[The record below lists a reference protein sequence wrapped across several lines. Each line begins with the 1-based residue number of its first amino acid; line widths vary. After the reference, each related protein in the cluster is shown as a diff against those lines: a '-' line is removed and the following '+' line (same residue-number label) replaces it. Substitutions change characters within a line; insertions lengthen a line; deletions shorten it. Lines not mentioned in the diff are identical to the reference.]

1 MMISLLPVTT
11 QSTPV
16 KGADAAVSPSVTE
29 KGRRATSSKIP
40 VSWEKS
46 PHAIGDANKRPTTPA
61 GKLYN
66 LFKLYIL
73 FYALRETYT
82 MSCFKLDLNVSL

>member
-16 KGADAAVSPSVTE
+16 KGADAAVSPSATE
-29 KGRRATSSKIP
+29 RGRRATSSKIP

-61 GKLYN
+61 GKLHN
-66 LFKLYIL
+66 LFNLYIL
-73 FYALRETYT
+73 FYT
-82 MSCFKLDLNVSL
+82 LNMKHTRRRI

>member
-11 QSTPV
+11 QSTPA
-16 KGADAAVSPSVTE
+16 KGPDAAASPSVTARD
-29 KGRRATSSKIP
+29 RRATSSKIP

-46 PHAIGDANKRPTTPA
+46 PHATGDANKRPTTPA

-66 LFKLYIL
+66 LFKL
-73 FYALRETYT
+73 
-82 MSCFKLDLNVSL
+82 